1 VILRERERKSE
12 RERGGGT
19 DAIYLDG
26 FASLRNSQFWLE
38 EPGDKSDGQT
48 DLIGAAE
55 RKRIVQN
62 FATG

>member
-1 VILRERERKSE
+1 
-12 RERGGGT
+12 
-19 DAIYLDG
+19 LDG

-38 EPGDKSDGQT
+38 GPGDKSDGQT

-62 FATG
+62 FATGHFTFESNKLARFILKKSL